1 METLKVACPRCGNID
16 AFTQLKSKLSFAS
29 LLGESCTAC
38 DHEVS
43 FADVSD
49 MRRRL
54 AQAIGFGSDVIAVS
68 AYSLRHLSAKATG
81 RSRVRL
87 LSGL

>member
-1 METLKVACPRCGNID
+1 METLKVACPHCGSID
-16 AFTQLKSKLSFAS
+16 AFARLKSSLSFAS

-43 FADVSD
+43 FADVND

-68 AYSLRHLSAKATG
+68 AYSLRHLSAKAARRG
-81 RSRVRL
+81 RGRL
-87 LSGL
+87 LSGV

>member
-1 METLKVACPRCGNID
+1 METLKVACPRCGSID
-16 AFTQLKSKLSFAS
+16 AFSRIMAKLSFAS

-38 DHEVS
+38 AHEVT
-43 FADVSD
+43 FADVND

-54 AQAIGFGSDVIAVS
+54 AQAIGFDSDVIAVS
-68 AYSLRHLSAKATG
+68 AYSLPHQSVKAAG
-81 RSRVRL
+81 RSRMRL